1 MRLWPVALAL
11 ALGCGPSQRV
21 TPGPKPLA
29 ESPAVERK
37 IRAESPEVTVRGED
51 GEVAYVVRA
60 ETSKMTVGEE
70 GAASGALSGVSGE
83 IRKGGQTASKFK
95 ATSGEVDQK
104 ARTLTLQGEVTV
116 TDEAR
121 GIVLKAQRVFYAEAK
136 GRIEASGQVTVSSGS
151 ALLGPVDALWA
162 SPGLERVATPDLY
175 K

>member
-1 MRLWPVALAL
+1 LWPVALAL
-11 ALGCGPSQRV
+11 SVGCGPSRQV
-21 TPGPKPLA
+21 APGPKPLA

-37 IRAESPEVTVRGED
+37 IRAENPEITVRGED
-51 GEVAYVVRA
+51 GEVAYIVRA
-60 ETSKMTVGEE
+60 ETTKMTVGDE
-70 GAASGALSGVSGE
+70 GSASGALDGVSGE
-83 IRKGGQTASKFK
+83 IRKDGKTASKFK
-95 ATSGEVDQK
+95 ATSGQVDQK
-104 ARTLTLQGEVTV
+104 ARTLFLQGEVTV

-136 GRIEASGQVTVSSGS
+136 GRIEATGQVTVSSGS